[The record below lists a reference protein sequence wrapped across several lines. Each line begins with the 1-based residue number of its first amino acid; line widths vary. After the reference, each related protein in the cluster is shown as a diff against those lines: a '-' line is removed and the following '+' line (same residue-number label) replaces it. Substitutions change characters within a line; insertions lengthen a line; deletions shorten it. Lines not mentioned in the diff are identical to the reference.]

1 MILKRNS
8 VLKDLKIEKNG
19 ISIEELPFINKI
31 NLRGNTKDRVFMSNT
46 GSVLDILIPTEPN
59 TKIENK
65 NLQVIWLS
73 PNEWLLNFINNENFI
88 RIFED
93 LSNKLN
99 PENTSITDISE
110 SKTIIRVKGIHTK
123 ELLRKFLVL
132 DIDNTLIS
140 NLKVATGLQ
149 NKIFMYMSYGLPVI
163 ASKDS
168 APKNLIKNKK
178 NILIYSRQDDLIK
191 CISELIN
198 KKKLANLISRNSY
211 KIVKNKLTAKKVY
224 NKYI

>member
-19 ISIEELPFINKI
+19 ISIEELPFVNKI

-73 PNEWLLNFINNENFI
+73 PNEWLLNFIYNENFT
-88 RIFED
+88 RIFEN

-110 SKTIIRVKGIHTK
+110 SKTIIRVEGINTT
-123 ELLRKFLVL
+123 ELLRKFLIL
-132 DIDNTLIS
+132 DIDSILNS
-140 NLKVATGLQ
+140 NSKVAQT
-149 NKIFMYMSYGLPVI
+149 IFVKVP
-163 ASKDS
+163 
-168 APKNLIKNKK
+168 
-178 NILIYSRQDDLIK
+178 ILIVRNHNAQETQSFDIHLNRSHTNYLKDLLLDG
-191 CISELIN
+191 CNQFIN
-198 KKKLANLISRNSY
+198 
-211 KIVKNKLTAKKVY
+211 
-224 NKYI
+224 